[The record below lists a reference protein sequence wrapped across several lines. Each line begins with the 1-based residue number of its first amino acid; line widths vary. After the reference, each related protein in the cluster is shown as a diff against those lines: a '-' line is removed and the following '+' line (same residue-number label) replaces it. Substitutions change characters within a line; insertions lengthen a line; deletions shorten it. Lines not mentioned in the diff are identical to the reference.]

1 MFKFYNL
8 SSLETENRLLLTTLT
23 LEVIC
28 ELYLRTGHLHLIG
41 GKIWLNLLN
50 VGLQNRLLGL
60 EQKDSV
66 CGMYLSDNPVDPWG
80 LTLTTATYKE
90 VT

>member
-1 MFKFYNL
+1 MFYTL
-8 SSLETENRLLLTTLT
+8 SPLETENRLLLTTLT
-23 LEVIC
+23 LVVIC

-60 EQKDSV
+60 EQRDSV
-66 CGMYLSDNPVDPWG
+66 CGMCLSDNPVDPWG
-80 LTLTTATYKE
+80 LTLTTMTYKE
-90 VT
+90 MT